1 MLHTLRFSLQ
11 NAVYFIMLPF
21 LVPVLFTFY
30 STEYFKHAAH
40 SPVFSSKCRLFH
52 NATFFG
58 SCIIHILHT
67 GCAKI

>member
-21 LVPVLFTFY
+21 
-30 STEYFKHAAH
+30 
-40 SPVFSSKCRLFH
+40 FSL
-52 NATFFG
+52 G
-58 SCIIHILHT
+58 IIHILHT